1 MGWFGHGAILGQPS
15 GTSTDLD
22 PLRIDQIARKRPLDG
37 AASLSTL
44 HAVKTPAAHPTP
56 LLRRL
61 LGALLPFVIAI
72 GVALTLQA
80 TVGRLYEVHQSSME
94 QTLQPGDILFGEKI
108 SPRFGSLAYG
118 DIVVFTIDR
127 GPAPGASLIKRVI
140 GLPGD
145 ELRIADGVLYRNG
158 EPLFEPYT
166 YSESGRTEPLTTD
179 DHWTILSG
187 ELFVMGDHRDSS
199 TDSRVFGP
207 VAIAEVEAR
216 ILFRA
221 VPLSGVGAP

>member
-1 MGWFGHGAILGQPS
+1 M
-15 GTSTDLD
+15 D
-22 PLRIDQIARKRPLDG
+22 
-37 AASLSTL
+37 
-44 HAVKTPAAHPTP
+44 TPAAHPTP
-56 LLRRL
+56 LSRRL

-108 SPRFGSLAYG
+108 TPRFGSLTYG

-127 GPAPGASLIKRVI
+127 GPVPGEALIKRVV

-166 YSESGRTEPLTTD
+166 YSQSGRTEPLTTD
-179 DHWTILSG
+179 DHWTIPAG
-187 ELFVMGDHRDSS
+187 ELFVMGDHRDGS

-216 ILFRA
+216 VLFRA
-221 VPLSGVGAP
+221 VPLSGVDAP